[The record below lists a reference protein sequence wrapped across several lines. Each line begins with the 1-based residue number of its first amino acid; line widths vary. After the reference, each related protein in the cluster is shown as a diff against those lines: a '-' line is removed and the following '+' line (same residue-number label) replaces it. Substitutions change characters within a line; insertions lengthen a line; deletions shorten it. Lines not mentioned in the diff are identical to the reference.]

1 MTESDI
7 KRYYSHQALYGAGAQ
22 PTFYRAPVFF
32 RGHGAFSN
40 IMTSLLTHSK
50 PLLKTAGKYIAK
62 KGVKALGG
70 VTKDVIDGVNLKSA
84 LKRNASKAF
93 ESAKDDTASFLRKKM
108 QYSPAAAKKHPRK
121 KNVKPRKKKTKR
133 GSKRRRLAGYL

>member
-1 MTESDI
+1 MTDSDI
-7 KRYYSHQALYGAGAQ
+7 KGYYSRQALYGAGAQ

-108 QYSPAAAKKHPRK
+108 QYSPATNLRPRK